1 MSSAICVLQCHNLNN
16 IFKKSKSQFQ
26 EVKHLIVPVGEVPD
40 SGEKKSYFVA
50 ELLDTRPS
58 QLNDHWKSAEGYF
71 TVEKIVTG
79 ESISC
84 E

>member
-1 MSSAICVLQCHNLNN
+1 VSSAICVLQCHNLNN
-16 IFKKSKSQFQ
+16 IFKKPKSQFQ
-26 EVKHLIVPVGEVPD
+26 KVKHLIVPVGKVPD
-40 SGEKKSYFVA
+40 SGEESYFVA
-50 ELLDTRPS
+50 ELSDTRPS
-58 QLNDHWKSAEGYF
+58 QLNYHWKSAEGYF